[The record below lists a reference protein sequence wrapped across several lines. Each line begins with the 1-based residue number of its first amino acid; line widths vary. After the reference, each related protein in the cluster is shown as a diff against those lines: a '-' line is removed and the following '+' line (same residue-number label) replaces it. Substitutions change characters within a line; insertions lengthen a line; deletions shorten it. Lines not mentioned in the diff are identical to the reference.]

1 MTIEMQAEMLLE
13 AIKDALKSKE
23 VPRRQD
29 AKEQIRL
36 MFDSDYKYEYQQ
48 SEIQDFM
55 AECYFGAAV
64 QSRMG
69 AILFT
74 EDGAE
79 LGGIHLSWANLADC
93 VHQCLTA
100 GTYMTVKEE
109 RDYQDFANVAR
120 EIVAERLEQ
129 YLTENTQES
138 KIQAALHCGKEAWK
152 ALAGDPDELV
162 RGVVAMVADEEIQMQ
177 LVNDQSPN
185 VRLTLA
191 GSGTDRVQLALLA
204 KEKDTKILKEIVEN
218 GSLEVQAA
226 VIEQFWDDSATLRAI
241 CSSKLCSE
249 AKRVLLESS
258 DPHVAL
264 LGIEEASKEQCQ
276 RLAQT
281 ADLTFTER
289 MNLEW
294 RLEAFPEEGPVIQ

>member
-23 VPRRQD
+23 VPQRHDTKNEMRWIF
-29 AKEQIRL
+29 E
-36 MFDSDYKYEYQQ
+36 SDYSY
-48 SEIQDFM
+48 EIQKEKVCDFLLERYSGIAVQNRM
-55 AECYFGAAV
+55 GVIYFG
-64 QSRMG
+64 
-69 AILFT
+69 

-79 LGGIHLSWANLADC
+79 LRGIHLSWADLADC
-93 VHQCLTA
+93 AHQCLA
-100 GTYMTVKEE
+100 EGTYMTAAEEKE
-109 RDYQDFANVAR
+109 YLQFANDSR
-120 EIVAERLEQ
+120 RIVAERLDQ
-129 YLTENTQES
+129 FLAVGTKDA
-138 KIQAALHCGKEAWK
+138 KIHAIIECGKEAWK
-152 ALAGDPDELV
+152 ALVNDQDEFV
-162 RGVVAMVADEEIQMQ
+162 RGAVAIAADEEIQMQ
-177 LVNDQSPN
+177 LVGDQSPN
-185 VRLTLA
+185 VRFTLA